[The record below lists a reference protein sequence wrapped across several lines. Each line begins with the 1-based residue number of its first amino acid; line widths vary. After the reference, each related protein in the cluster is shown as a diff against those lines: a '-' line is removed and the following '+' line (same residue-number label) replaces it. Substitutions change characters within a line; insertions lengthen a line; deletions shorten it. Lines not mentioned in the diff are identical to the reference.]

1 MEELQRLYGTLV
13 EQNLISIDFNQFASK
28 ANDKNYQDKVYG
40 AVMEGDLYSGS
51 FVDFQNKYFPTQ
63 AAVTTPTST
72 RTRTKTRTK
81 TKTITDEIPFTKPK
95 EEVSYES
102 ILGKD
107 WENKIKEAQKKGRSG
122 GRPPGTAP
130 K

>member
-13 EQNLISIDFNQFASK
+13 EQDLISIDFNQFASK

-72 RTRTKTRTK
+72 RT
-81 TKTITDEIPFTKPK
+81 KPRK
-95 EEVSYES
+95 SSLKLKQLQMKYH
-102 ILGKD
+102 LL
-107 WENKIKEAQKKGRSG
+107 NLKKRFHM
-122 GRPPGTAP
+122 
-130 K
+130 KVF